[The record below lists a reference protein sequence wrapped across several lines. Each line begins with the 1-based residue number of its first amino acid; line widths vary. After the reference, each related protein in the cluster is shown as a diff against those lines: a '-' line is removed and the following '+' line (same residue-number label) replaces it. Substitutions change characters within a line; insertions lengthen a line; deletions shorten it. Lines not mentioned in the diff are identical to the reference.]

1 VRQAILDGWP
11 KSSGCRAG
19 KCNAAGSPSPSAA
32 LPAWPV
38 ARTQSADWL
47 EERFSRLSR
56 ARPSYQ
62 YSRHGVDEPD
72 DLFTLTGA
80 IRCIEALHY
89 DLHAEDDPNLPG
101 DTSLFPTVGTERL
114 TTVESDHMWE
124 MEPNDMTRQ
133 SFAGWIVEVDVA
145 DLERLEIEDA
155 RQEYRPKVLDRA
167 VVWYPA
173 FGPRRFTGTKRN
185 HRDLPGT
192 ARAKPL
198 ISSRPISQTMGQITR

>member
-1 VRQAILDGWP
+1 VSASGHTRRVAEVVWV
-11 KSSGCRAG
+11 SSWEMQCCGEPFSLG
-19 KCNAAGSPSPSAA
+19 GAAS
-32 LPAWPV
+32 WPV

-167 VVWYPA
+167 VVWYSA
-173 FGPRRFTGTKRN
+173 FGPRRFTGTK
-185 HRDLPGT
+185 G
-192 ARAKPL
+192 
-198 ISSRPISQTMGQITR
+198 SRKNKVGAFMACRGA